1 MMVRTPWKHA
11 LKHFTSKYQPRPRA
25 FCEIH
30 TRSTCKPTL
39 RGPKT
44 TFPYRRVT
52 RAQKRCICCT
62 SFGDDPGVL
71 TPRAPHPRATR
82 GSLLFSRYRTP
93 GASHRQP
100 QRTMAVYAGTRRRRR
115 SPPRGQAGPGRWSP
129 DGAHLVAGPNVLVQD
144 GAELRE
150 GPVPLEGPLPAL
162 PEEPVPV
169 PGGAELR
176 GAPGQQVHG
185 GAGPPQPRRPAAA
198 PAARGPA
205 PVAPA
210 DDIRVRRAP
219 TGGGGPA
226 ADWLPV
232 SLSPPLLPSSRFP
245 LA

>member
-115 SPPRGQAGPGRWSP
+115 SPPRGQAGPGRWALVTRRGSP
-129 DGAHLVAGPNVLVQD
+129 CRGAERTCAGRGRAPGRPRTTRRAAARAAGRTGPSTGRSRTPRGSGAAGPWRGRAASAPPTRRRSRRTWP
-144 GAELRE
+144 GA
-150 GPVPLEGPLPAL
+150 
-162 PEEPVPV
+162 
-169 PGGAELR
+169 
-176 GAPGQQVHG
+176 
-185 GAGPPQPRRPAAA
+185 RRT
-198 PAARGPA
+198 R
-205 PVAPA
+205 
-210 DDIRVRRAP
+210 
-219 TGGGGPA
+219 
-226 ADWLPV
+226 
-232 SLSPPLLPSSRFP
+232 
-245 LA
+245 